1 MGKRNRGFNLKKGM
15 VIRMKKQQAD
25 KLIVEYLPKIYG
37 FAMKKTFSYQEA
49 EELSSDIV
57 EEVYLSLLSAEEIFN
72 LDGYVWR
79 ISEHVYSKFVS
90 SKKKME
96 GISIDG
102 MDFPDDTDVFE
113 EDVEPELELLRREI
127 AFLTQTRRKIV
138 YSFYYENQSI
148 FTISKKMEIPEGT
161 VKWHLNKAR
170 NDLKEGFIMERKIG
184 KLGMKPIEATC
195 FGHGGNPGRNSGPE
209 HYLGN
214 KLNLNIVYSVYHTPK
229 TMVEIA
235 EELGVTPVYIEDA
248 VAELEANGFLVEQA
262 GKRYTTYVRFKPET
276 YSLEQKDKLWQKKME
291 IARLLVKEYVPQ
303 VRVAIA
309 DVKDIYIPS
318 GNRELLEAAAIFYAI
333 ANKCC
338 LASKINLS
346 KYRIKTLAGGDFTAY
361 IEIPSTPIDPDYV
374 SSQTYPPYW
383 ACGDMT
389 RWSEKYPSVYSW
401 SIDTRYCSR
410 KGAWE
415 NNFTSDYEY
424 LYELMTGAIQDT
436 PANKEKFDRLRK
448 RGYLTE
454 DNKVNIIVMRGK
466 QNEFFAKIPELDE
479 KIKNTFADYAL
490 EQAMLIA
497 KDYPPQMRDL
507 VVAGNV
513 VAFVDSK
520 VALMVMDILYGNGTF
535 RPLTEDEKIT
545 STLLMFCDRLP
556 E

>member
-1 MGKRNRGFNLKKGM
+1 MGKRYRGDKMN
-15 VIRMKKQQAD
+15 KQQAD
-25 KLIVEYLPKIYG
+25 RLIVEYLPKIYG

-57 EEVYLSLLSAEEIFN
+57 AEVYLSLLSAEEIFN

-102 MDFPDDTDVFE
+102 MDFVDDTDVFE
-113 EDVEPELELLRREI
+113 EDIRPELDLLRREI

-138 YSFYYENQSI
+138 YSFYYEDKPI
-148 FTISKKMEIPEGT
+148 ALISKEMGIPEGT

-170 NDLKEGFIMERKIG
+170 NDLKEGLTMERKVG
-184 KLGMKPIEATC
+184 KLGMKPIEAKW
-195 FGHGGNPGRNSGPE
+195 FGHGGDPGRNGGPE

-248 VAELEANGFLVEQA
+248 VAKLEANGFLVEQA
-262 GKRYTTYVRFKPET
+262 GKRYTTYVRFEPET
-276 YSLEQKDKLWQKKME
+276 YSLEQQDKLLQKKME
-291 IARLLVKEYVPQ
+291 IARLLVREYVPQ
-303 VRVAIA
+303 IRAAVA
-309 DVKDIYIPS
+309 DVKDIYIPG

-333 ANKCC
+333 TNKCC

-346 KYRIKTLAGGDFTAY
+346 KYRIKTLAGGNFTA
-361 IEIPSTPIDPDYV
+361 EVGIPSTPRDPDYV
-374 SSQTYPPYW
+374 SSQAYPSYW
-383 ACGDMT
+383 SCGDMN
-389 RWSEKYPSVYSW
+389 RWSEKYSSVYSW
-401 SIDTRYCSR
+401 SIDTRYSSR
-410 KGAWE
+410 KGAWG

-424 LYELMTGAIQDT
+424 LYEWMTGTIKDT
-436 PANKEKFDRLRK
+436 LANKEKFDRLRK

-454 DNKVNIIVMRGK
+454 DHRVNIMIIRGN
-466 QNEFFAKIPELDE
+466 QNDFFAKIPELDE
-479 KIKNTFADYAL
+479 TVKRSFADDAL

-507 VVAGNV
+507 IVASNV
-513 VAFVDSK
+513 VAFVNQT
-520 VALMVMDILYGNGTF
+520 VALMVMDILYENGTF
-535 RPLTEDEKIT
+535 RPLTEDEKVT
-545 STLLMFCDRLP
+545 SNLLMFCDCLP

>member
-1 MGKRNRGFNLKKGM
+1 
-15 VIRMKKQQAD
+15 MKKQQAD

-49 EELSSDIV
+49 EDLSSDIV
-57 EEVYLSLLSAEEIFN
+57 EEVYLSLLSEKEFFN

-102 MDFPDDTDVFE
+102 MDFLDGTDVFE
-113 EDVEPELELLRREI
+113 EDVEPELDLLRREI

-138 YSFYYENQSI
+138 YSFYYEDKPI
-148 FTISKKMEIPEGT
+148 DVISKKMGIPEGT

-184 KLGMKPIEATC
+184 KLGMKPVEAIG

-248 VAELEANGFLVEQA
+248 VAELEANGFLVEKA

-276 YSLEQKDKLWQKKME
+276 YSLEQEDKTLQKNME
-291 IARLLVKEYVPQ
+291 VAKLLAKEYVPLI
-303 VRVAIA
+303 RAAIA
-309 DVKDIYIPS
+309 DVTDIYIPS
-318 GNRELLEAAAIFYAI
+318 GNRELFEAAAIFYAI
-333 ANKCC
+333 CNKCC
-338 LASKINLS
+338 LTSKINLS
-346 KYRIKTLAGGDFTAY
+346 KYRIKTLAGGDFSAY
-361 IEIPSTPIDPDYV
+361 VDIPSMPRDPDYI
-374 SSQTYPPYW
+374 SSQAYPPYW
-383 ACGDMT
+383 SCGDMN

-410 KGAWE
+410 KGAWA

-424 LYELMTGAIQDT
+424 LYEFMTGAIKDT

-513 VAFVDSK
+513 VGFIGST
-520 VALMVMDILYGNGTF
+520 VALMVMDILYENGTF
-535 RPLTEDEKIT
+535 HPLTENEKT
-545 STLLMFCDRLP
+545 TATLLMFCDCLP